1 MKPLKI
7 GLIAD
12 MHYAQRPNNSGRRYA
27 ETLQKAKQFY
37 DVAME
42 EGADLI
48 VQMGDLKDEAPGG
61 NRTQTINHL
70 DDAVQLFQSFSVPVF
85 HLLGNHD
92 LDCISREDYAA
103 KVGGEPNDRFF
114 SFDREGWR
122 LVFLD
127 TCYSPDGTPYSK
139 GNFFWE
145 EAIVPEHE
153 LEWLK
158 NDLESAKGP
167 VVVFLHHCLDYWA
180 RKNQRHFLLNAEE
193 ICQILEQS
201 GKVKMVF
208 QGHFHAGNFSSR
220 NGVNYFTLKGTIEK
234 SSGFGV
240 LAELK
245 EGQVTIKT
253 IL

>member
-12 MHYAQRPNNSGRRYA
+12 VHYAQRPNNSGKRYA
-27 ETLQKAKQFY
+27 ETLQKVQRFY
-37 DVAME
+37 EAARNQ
-42 EGADLI
+42 GADLI
-48 VQMGDLKDEAPGG
+48 VQMGDLKDEAPGA
-61 NRTQTINHL
+61 NRQQTISHL
-70 DDAVQLFQSFSVPVF
+70 DEAFQLFRSFSVPVYY
-85 HLLGNHD
+85 LLGNHD

-103 KVGGEPNDRFF
+103 KVGGEANDRYF
-114 SFDREGWR
+114 SVDVEGWH

-127 TCYSPDGTPYSK
+127 SCYSPDGTPYSK

-145 EAIVPEHE
+145 EAILPEHE
-153 LEWLK
+153 LKWLK
-158 NDLESAKGP
+158 NDLENTTKP
-167 VVVFLHHCLDYWA
+167 VVIFLHHCLDAWA
-180 RKNQRHFLLNAEE
+180 RENQKHFLLNSEA
-193 ICQILEQS
+193 ICQVLEKS

-208 QGHFHAGNFSSR
+208 QGHFHPGNFSSR
-220 NGVNYFTLKGTIEK
+220 NGVDYFTLKGTIEK

-245 EGQVTIKT
+245 EGRVEVKT